1 MIPKSTSSLEI
12 RVGIHK
18 TTYVR
23 LMIICLVGVPSS
35 KSNRNSLGEPF
46 VRNVQ
51 PSLSMII
58 ISLVNI
64 ASD

>member
-23 LMIICLVGVPSS
+23 LMIICLIGVPSS
-35 KSNRNSLGEPF
+35 KSNHYSLGESF
-46 VRNVQ
+46 VRNAQ

-58 ISLVNI
+58 ISF
-64 ASD
+64 